1 MICYSLETERT
12 MKTLYNTLNE
22 KDKRRYAAVEALKLG
37 HGGIGYIA
45 LLFECSRNTISEGMR
60 ELQSF
65 PEDVSYDPRIRKP
78 GAGRKPYEQT
88 IPNIEDAFLDVIED
102 NTAGDPMQEGVLW
115 TNLSARIIA
124 QKLEDKH
131 GIRVSSFVIRKL
143 LKTHRFGRRK
153 AQKKETMKTVEHRN
167 EQFEN
172 IAGLKSE
179 YQRAGNP
186 VISMDTKKK
195 ESIGNF
201 YRHGHL
207 YTNQEIRTYDHDFN
221 SMAQGVVIPHG
232 IYDMTHNRG
241 YLHLGCSHDTSE
253 FACDS
258 LRYWW
263 YQEGRLLYPAATSI
277 LLLCDGGGSNSSR
290 HYIFKSD
297 LQQLVDELGIEIR
310 MAHYPPY
317 CSKYNPIEHRLF
329 PHVTRAC
336 QGVVFKSVELVKGLI
351 EKTKTSKGLQVT
363 ATIIDKVYQTGR
375 KVAVD
380 FKEKMTFKFDEFL
393 PKWNYTAVP
402 STQVI

>member
-195 ESIGNF
+195 ESIGIS
-201 YRHGHL
+201 Y
-207 YTNQEIRTYDHDFN
+207 
-221 SMAQGVVIPHG
+221 AV
-232 IYDMTHNRG
+232 
-241 YLHLGCSHDTSE
+241 CS
-253 FACDS
+253 AA
-258 LRYWW
+258 
-263 YQEGRLLYPAATSI
+263 LL
-277 LLLCDGGGSNSSR
+277 
-290 HYIFKSD
+290 
-297 LQQLVDELGIEIR
+297 
-310 MAHYPPY
+310 
-317 CSKYNPIEHRLF
+317 
-329 PHVTRAC
+329 
-336 QGVVFKSVELVKGLI
+336 
-351 EKTKTSKGLQVT
+351 
-363 ATIIDKVYQTGR
+363 
-375 KVAVD
+375 
-380 FKEKMTFKFDEFL
+380 
-393 PKWNYTAVP
+393 
-402 STQVI
+402 